1 MNVVDLRDLD
11 LQGKRVLVRED
22 LNVPLKDGKVTSD
35 ARIRAALPTIEYIL
49 GAGAKLMVMSH
60 LGRPIEGTPI
70 ADQPEAS
77 MAPVS
82 AYIANLMGK
91 EVRLLEDYLDG
102 VEFGDE
108 DFVLFENVRV
118 NQGEKSNDETLSRKL
133 AQLCDVFV
141 MDAFGTAHR
150 AQATTEG
157 VARYAPVAC
166 AGLLLVTELKA
177 LETAIAEP
185 AKPVVAIVG
194 GSKVSNK
201 LEVLDA
207 LSEKVDQL
215 VVGGGIA
222 NTFLAATGCEVGQSL
237 YEPDLVEAARA
248 LLNKVEVPIPTDV
261 VTATSLNEPETATIK
276 SVEEIN
282 SDDMILDIGPETRSA
297 ISQIIGKAA
306 TIIWNGPVGA
316 FERDEF
322 AEGTKSLAKDIAD
335 NRGFSIAGGGD
346 TLAAIDKYGIAGAI
360 SYISTGGGAFLEF
373 VEGKKLPAVA
383 VLERRAAN
391 RI

>member
-35 ARIRAALPTIEYIL
+35 ARIRAALPTIEYIV

-141 MDAFGTAHR
+141 MDAFGASHR

-166 AGLLLVTELKA
+166 AGLLLVNELKA

-373 VEGKKLPAVA
+373 VEGKELPAVA

-391 RI
+391 

>member
-1 MNVVDLRDLD
+1 VNVVDLRDLD

-166 AGLLLVTELKA
+166 AGLLLVNELKA

-261 VTATSLNEPETATIK
+261 VTARSLNEPETATIK

-373 VEGKKLPAVA
+373 VEGKELPAVA

-391 RI
+391 

>member
-201 LEVLDA
+201 LEILDA

-261 VTATSLNEPETATIK
+261 VTARSLNEPETATIK

-373 VEGKKLPAVA
+373 VEGKELPAVA

-391 RI
+391 

>member
-141 MDAFGTAHR
+141 MDAFGASHR

-261 VTATSLNEPETATIK
+261 VTARSLNEPETATIK

-346 TLAAIDKYGIAGAI
+346 TLAAIDKYGIVGAI

-373 VEGKKLPAVA
+373 VEGKELPAVA

-391 RI
+391 

>member
-141 MDAFGTAHR
+141 MDAFGASHR

-166 AGLLLVTELKA
+166 AGLLLVNELKA

-201 LEVLDA
+201 LEILDA

-373 VEGKKLPAVA
+373 VEGKELPAVA

-391 RI
+391 

>member
-141 MDAFGTAHR
+141 MDAFGASHR

-166 AGLLLVTELKA
+166 AGLLLVNELKA

-346 TLAAIDKYGIAGAI
+346 TLAAIDKYGIVGAI

-391 RI
+391 